1 MASFQPHDH
10 DSRRLTII
18 GTPTQMRELS
28 RSRLWRATE
37 LLGLYF
43 TQYAKARMSYR
54 ADFFI
59 AVGTSLTATA
69 LGFGFMLVLFT
80 QVRELQGWSFDEVL
94 FLFGFSYVPLGLF
107 NVVSLNLYDF
117 ADIYIIQG
125 KFDRILLRPIH
136 TLFQVLFE
144 TFRIESLHEFL
155 LGVGVVAYAAHR
167 LRLQWSAGDIIWFA
181 LTAVSGAVIYLS
193 VFLILTSVNFWFEDK
208 IGIVPPVYNMIAFG
222 RYPLSIYHPA
232 IQFLLSWL
240 IPFAF
245 ASFYPSVRFLGRTE
259 YGFYPYLV
267 PLVAAAFFSLAL
279 AIWNQGVLRY
289 ASTGS

>member
-1 MASFQPHDH
+1 MFEGHVPAQRDILS
-10 DSRRLTII
+10 SVRRAAALF
-18 GTPTQMRELS
+18 
-28 RSRLWRATE
+28 
-37 LLGLYF
+37 GLYF

-59 AVGTSLTATA
+59 AVGTSLTATV

-107 NVVSLNLYDF
+107 NVISVNLYDF

-144 TFRIESLHEFL
+144 TFRIEALHEFL
-155 LGVGVVAYAAHR
+155 LGIGVVAYASHR
-167 LRLQWSAGDIIWFA
+167 LGLRWTAGQIVWFTVMVVA
-181 LTAVSGAVIYLS
+181 GAMIYLS

-245 ASFYPSVRFLGRTE
+245 ASFYPSVHFLGRRE
-259 YGFYPYLV
+259 YGVHPYLV
-267 PLVAAAFFSLAL
+267 PLVAAAFLSLAV
-279 AIWNQGVLRY
+279 AIWNRGVLRY
-289 ASTGS
+289 ASTGT